1 MGNRSSKN
9 IKMRWLG
16 AMLGITLPLSVFAHA
31 MPEQSIPAAG
41 AVLTTPP
48 ARAQVRFDT
57 ALEPLFSSLV
67 VKNGQGVA
75 VSQGKG
81 AVDPANRAVI
91 STQLPHLA
99 PGPYHVF
106 WTAVAHDGHRTQGD
120 YTFTVR

>member
-1 MGNRSSKN
+1 MANRHMKN
-9 IKMRWLG
+9 LDMKWLG
-16 AMLGITLPLSVFAHA
+16 AVLGFVLPLSVFAHA
-31 MPEQSIPAAG
+31 MPEQSVPAAG
-41 AVLTTPP
+41 SVLAAAP

-67 VKNGQGVA
+67 VKNRQGVA

-81 AVDPANRAVI
+81 QVDPANRTVI

-106 WTAVAHDGHRTQGD
+106 WTAVGHDGHRTQGD